1 VKKFLSPRND
11 MRHRYIDCAKWSI
24 KT

>member
-1 VKKFLSPRND
+1 